1 MKLKME
7 MSLLVTETFRMQ
19 IKLVE
24 QFNLRHKKD
33 KPLYENLANLL

>member
-1 MKLKME
+1 MKMPLP
-7 MSLLVTETFRMQ
+7 ETGTFWMQ

-33 KPLYENLANLL
+33 KPFYVNLTNLL

>member
-1 MKLKME
+1 MKMPLP
-7 MSLLVTETFRMQ
+7 ETGTFQMQ

-33 KPLYENLANLL
+33 KPLYENPANLL

>member
-1 MKLKME
+1 MKMPLPE
-7 MSLLVTETFRMQ
+7 TGTFRMQ

-33 KPLYENLANLL
+33 KPFYVNLANLL